1 MKMWW
6 KRTTKLMQG
15 VVEVG
20 VLSYPASFTD
30 GWCTVFMVYDG
41 VGSHVSHVEKAW
53 RDANERHDTLV
64 KIARQMG
71 YTVISDLWDDKE
83 KAPGAEARKM
93 NEMEEDEA

>member
-20 VLSYPASFTD
+20 VLSYPDSFTD
-30 GWCTVFMVYDG
+30 GWCTVFMVYEG
-41 VGSHVSHVEKAW
+41 AGAHVSYVEKAW

-71 YTVISDLWDDKE
+71 YKVVSDVWDGKE
-83 KAPGAEARKM
+83 KAPEAARKM

>member
-30 GWCTVFMVYDG
+30 GWCTVFMVYEG
-41 VGSHVSHVEKAW
+41 AGSHVSHVEKAW

-71 YTVISDLWDDKE
+71 YNVVSDVWDGKE
-83 KAPGAEARKM
+83 KTPEAARVALGEKE
-93 NEMEEDEA
+93 NEEL

>member
-30 GWCTVFMVYDG
+30 GWCTVLMVYDG

-71 YTVISDLWDDKE
+71 YTVISDLWDGKE
-83 KAPGAEARKM
+83 KAPEAVRKM
-93 NEMEEDEA
+93 SEMEEDEA